1 MAPMTAPTAMYTVP
15 FGLSAAFKING
26 FPTVDGG
33 VILATISDEEDVVP
47 LEVEK
52 AEDVNDGRDLELVS
66 DTTLDV
72 GFDRAVELVVVVTK
86 VGRSLL
92 TSDTD
97 GIKFFLT
104 ISADVSF

>member
-1 MAPMTAPTAMYTVP
+1 MYTVP

-26 FPTVDGG
+26 SPTVDGG

-72 GFDRAVELVVVVTK
+72 GFDRAVELVVVVTT